1 MTELGWTGKVFRCSG
16 LTGEGTMQ
24 VAYYLMD
31 QIEQQRELE
40 TEDPEVAE
48 AQREFR
54 ERLEQ
59 ETRENSIAAKEAYR
73 EARRAAREGHE
84 HDDEDDWDDED
95 DEGGMEVIYAR

>member
-1 MTELGWTGKVFRCSG
+1 
-16 LTGEGTMQ
+16 
-24 VAYYLMD
+24 MD

-40 TEDPEVAE
+40 AEDPDVAE